1 MKLLNK
7 LKKKLPV
14 SRKEYDRE
22 VTESRHHEVLMD
34 QYTRMC
40 SKLEHEAKVARRER
54 DVARKEATN
63 VRATVS
69 SFVGGVRTVRL
80 DREDF
85 ISVMHFNNEFDYTEE
100 NILGALE
107 AMRAQVMSET
117 QGAVATAKKI
127 RDSKR
132 LQEEAEAK
140 KLK

>member
-1 MKLLNK
+1 MNLLNK

-14 SRKEYDRE
+14 SRKEYDR
-22 VTESRHHEVLMD
+22 VVKESRYHEVVADL
-34 QYTRMC
+34 YIRMC
-40 SKLEHEAKVARRER
+40 LKLEHETR
-54 DVARKEATN
+54 VARKEATN

-85 ISVMHFNNEFDYTEE
+85 ISAIHFNKEFDYTEA
-100 NILGALE
+100 NVLGALE

-117 QGAVATAKKI
+117 QGAVAMAKQI
-127 RDSKR
+127 SDSKR
-132 LQEEAEAK
+132 LQEEAEVK